1 MQVTVE
7 CNEELLEEKAYF
19 QAILDE
25 VESGTATL
33 LSEESYEKEM
43 QAFEAQL

>member
-7 CNEELLEEKAYF
+7 SNEELLEEKAYF

-25 VESGTATL
+25 VESGTTML
-33 LSEESYEKEM
+33 LTEESYEKEM
-43 QAFEAQL
+43 QTFEAQL

>member
-7 CNEELLEEKAYF
+7 SNEELLEEKAYF

-25 VESGTATL
+25 VESGTAIL
-33 LSEESYEKEM
+33 LEHQDVWDSIEQYTE
-43 QAFEAQL
+43 

>member
-7 CNEELLEEKAYF
+7 SNEELLEEKAYF

-25 VESGTATL
+25 IESGMAML
-33 LSEESYEKEM
+33 LTEESYEQEM